1 VPQEKSGFRVRHDSA
16 EAIVPFEGSVW
27 VDVETL
33 DLVRVDLKVNR
44 IPSHVGVRSI
54 EKSMHYRILRIAD
67 TDFLLPR
74 NAELSATD
82 DQGNYSLNMIKL
94 DGCRVFS
101 GESSIKYG
109 APAQGTASRDR

>member
-1 VPQEKSGFRVRHDSA
+1 
-16 EAIVPFEGSVW
+16 
-27 VDVETL
+27 
-33 DLVRVDLKVNR
+33 
-44 IPSHVGVRSI
+44 
-54 EKSMHYRILRIAD
+54 MHYRILRIAD